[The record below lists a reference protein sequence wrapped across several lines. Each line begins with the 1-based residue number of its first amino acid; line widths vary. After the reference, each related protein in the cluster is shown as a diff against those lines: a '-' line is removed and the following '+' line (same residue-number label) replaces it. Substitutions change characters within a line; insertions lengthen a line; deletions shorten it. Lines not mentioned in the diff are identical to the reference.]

1 MSLNGESSSGDLRK
15 PFIPEEH
22 DLDPNWRLTKFS
34 DLKG

>member
-1 MSLNGESSSGDLRK
+1 MSFNEEANSLDLRK

-22 DLDPNWRLTKFS
+22 GLDLNWRLTKFS